1 MIQVSGFLLILLALL
16 GLIAYLG
23 FDASITLFVQAH
35 KTEEILLGVLL
46 LSVLLYG
53 AFASLVRHM
62 KVFVADRIEA
72 RRFLSRIKRLSP
84 SDKHILSMFV
94 DERKLVREL
103 DLAEPSV
110 AWLESI
116 KLIQRGNGS
125 SDGKR
130 VPFRIS
136 LYAMDYLSRNPNLLR

>member
-1 MIQVSGFLLILLALL
+1 
-16 GLIAYLG
+16 
-23 FDASITLFVQAH
+23 
-35 KTEEILLGVLL
+35 
-46 LSVLLYG
+46 
-53 AFASLVRHM
+53 
-62 KVFVADRIEA
+62 
-72 RRFLSRIKRLSP
+72 
-84 SDKHILSMFV
+84 MFV

-103 DLAEPSV
+103 DFAEPSV